1 MNGNG
6 IQEEGEEGIE
16 GVTVALLDGS
26 GLVVETT
33 ETDTAGYYKFTG
45 LSPGSYSVQFELPAG
60 YSFTQSAAVLGD
72 IQLDGLQLASAD
84 GSFLLA
90 DVTSDANAETGK
102 TEQVSV
108 VSGDVNLSLDA
119 GIFLPA
125 KIVGFVSC
133 TMYRRRSFLEDHI

>member
-16 GVTVALLDGS
+16 GVTVSLLDGS
-26 GLVVETT
+26 GLVRETT

-45 LSPGSYSVQFELPAG
+45 LAPGSYSVQFELPAG

-72 IQLDGLQLASAD
+72 IQLEGLPLASAD
-84 GSFLLA
+84 GSILA

-119 GIFLPA
+119 GVFLPA
-125 KIVGFVSC
+125 KILGFVSC
-133 TMYRRRSFLEDHI
+133 TMYRSRSF

>member
-45 LSPGSYSVQFELPAG
+45 LAPGSYSVQFELPAG

-72 IQLDGLQLASAD
+72 IQLEGLPLASAD

-125 KIVGFVSC
+125 KILGFVSC
-133 TMYRRRSFLEDHI
+133 TMYRSKSLLKDHI